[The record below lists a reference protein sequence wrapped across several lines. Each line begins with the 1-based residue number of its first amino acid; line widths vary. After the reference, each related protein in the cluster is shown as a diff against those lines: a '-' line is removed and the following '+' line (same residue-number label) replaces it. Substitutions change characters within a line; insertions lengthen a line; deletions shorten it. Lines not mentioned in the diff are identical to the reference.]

1 MDSITGLGIVPSP
14 AKVTIFRPFFIQLA
28 LPYSVIRGESIAIT
42 IVVFNYMDRSQNAE
56 VVLENKN
63 DDFDFAIASD
73 DDHYK
78 VGNNDV
84 IRTDSKRKY
93 VTVPPQDGATVTF
106 LIIPRKLGP
115 MDIKVTAT
123 TNNAMDSVLK
133 KLLVKP
139 EGQPQYFNKAVLVDL
154 RENAAT
160 SSGIKKNISI
170 NIPKNSVHGSERISI
185 TVIGDL
191 LGPGISNVDDLLQMP
206 YGCGEQ
212 NMLNFVPNIVILEY
226 LTRANRITKQ
236 IKDKAIKHMEAG
248 YQRELTYRRTDGSFS
263 AFGNSDKSGSTWL
276 TAFVVKSFIQAK
288 PHIDIDNTVVDSAIQ
303 WLMARQLADGSFDE
317 PGEVHHKAMQGGS
330 GAKGSPALSA
340 FVLTAILQDKQ
351 LARRNFSSQLTR
363 AENYLIDSL
372 FTSQS
377 AYDIAIITYALHLAG
392 RSQDSA
398 HQKLT
403 NFAKKSGDYVYWSQ
417 DMKKDNLTD
426 KQSFHFFLPKSADVE
441 ATSYALLTAVHRSD
455 LASSVPIVRWLISQQ
470 NEKGGFSSTQDTV
483 VGLQALGAFAGR
495 VSSTTVSVTAK
506 FNYGAEKGEIKSRTL
521 RIGSHNSM
529 ILQRVDLPSDVRFV
543 EVEATG
549 FGTAVAQISWQYNL
563 YVSAEEPAFFLN
575 PQLGKTS
582 NENFMQLNICTYY
595 KAGNSTNMAVME
607 VALPSG
613 YTADVDALPSV
624 TRAKEVKRIDTSD
637 GDTNVIIYMDRVII
651 NLITLI

>member
-1 MDSITGLGIVPSP
+1 
-14 AKVTIFRPFFIQLA
+14 
-28 LPYSVIRGESIAIT
+28 
-42 IVVFNYMDRSQNAE
+42 MDRQQNAE
-56 VVLENKN
+56 VVLENKK
-63 DDFDFAIASD
+63 DEFDFAVASD

-78 VGNNDV
+78 TGNNDI

-93 VTVPPQDGATVTF
+93 VTIPPQDGSTVTF
-106 LIIPRKLGP
+106 LIIPRKLGAI
-115 MDIKVTAT
+115 DIKVTAT
-123 TNNAMDSVLK
+123 TNVAVDSVLK

-154 RENAAT
+154 RETAA
-160 SSGIKKNISI
+160 SNSGIKKNISI
-170 NIPKNSVHGSERISI
+170 SIPKNAVHASERITIS
-185 TVIGDL
+185 VIGDL

-248 YQRELTYRRTDGSFS
+248 YQRELTYKRADGSFS

-288 PHIDIDNTVVDSAIQ
+288 PHIDIDNSVVESAIQ

-351 LARRNFSSQLTR
+351 LVRKNYTTQLAR
-363 AENYLIDSL
+363 AEQYLIDSL
-372 FTSQS
+372 FSSQS
-377 AYDIAIITYALHLAG
+377 AYDIAIISYALHLA
-392 RSQDSA
+392 DSRAQEAA

-403 NFAKKSGDYVYWSQ
+403 NFNKKSGDFVYWSQ
-417 DMKKDNLTD
+417 DVKKDNLTD
-426 KQSFHFFLPKSADVE
+426 KQSFHFFLPKSVDVE
-441 ATSYALLTAVHRSD
+441 TTSYALLTAVLRSD
-455 LASSVPIVRWLISQQ
+455 VESSVPIVRWLISQQ

-495 VSSTTVSVTAK
+495 VSSTTVSVAAK
-506 FNYGAEKGEIKSRTL
+506 FNYGNEKGEIKSRTL

-563 YVSAEEPAFFLN
+563 AVSGEDPAFFLN
-575 PQLGKTS
+575 PLLGKTS
-582 NENFMQLNICTYY
+582 NENFMQLNICT
-595 KAGNSTNMAVME
+595 
-607 VALPSG
+607 
-613 YTADVDALPSV
+613 
-624 TRAKEVKRIDTSD
+624 
-637 GDTNVIIYMDRVII
+637 
-651 NLITLI
+651 